1 MNMPKQDPAPLPYGS
16 LQYHQV
22 HYIVNCKSKENGNFL
37 SRCEPITKGH
47 LGNKRVVGVRWT
59 GADHFA
65 ETLQADRELTEML
78 KEVMLREGEIRIDPM
93 DDHIRIYGKWIHEES
108 FAFNQTMLEI
118 ADRIAGH
125 IKARLRALGEAD

>member
-1 MNMPKQDPAPLPYGS
+1 MPKQDPSPLPYGS

-22 HYIVNCKSKENGNFL
+22 HYIVRCESKENSNFL
-37 SRCEPITKGH
+37 ARCEPITRGYF
-47 LGNKRVVGVRWT
+47 GNKRVVDVRWT
-59 GADHFA
+59 GADQLA
-65 ETLQADRELTEML
+65 ELLQSDEKLTEML

-93 DDHIRIYGKWIHEES
+93 DDHIRIYGKWIHAES

-125 IKARLRALGEAD
+125 IKARLRALGEAA